1 VYKNLTILLRKLFD
15 NNIHL
20 QFLLY
25 HKTAVQSALAF
36 PEHRNTREI
45 CQTSLRSAYF
55 AHTSRFPYE
64 GAYFARICEGDT
76 GNIYICA
83 LSSLSNVQHHTSAFT
98 SSSSLTSSTTQT
110 LSSLLSRLL
119 CERVWHRQLTTH
131 HPRFLGLCLIVR
143 HKTLLM
149 QGLGRNRLPQPI

>member
-1 VYKNLTILLRKLFD
+1 VYKNLTILLRELSD

-20 QFLLY
+20 QFPLY
-25 HKTAVQSALAF
+25 HKLLFKSLLCSQIIEIRAKFAKPYSAA
-36 PEHRNTREI
+36 RI
-45 CQTSLRSAYF
+45 LRTLHDF
-55 AHTSRFPYE
+55 LMRAHTLRVSAKETR
-64 GAYFARICEGDT
+64 A
-76 GNIYICA
+76 IYICA

-110 LSSLLSRLL
+110 LSSLLSRLR

-131 HPRFLGLCLIVR
+131 HPRFLGLCLIIR